1 VVVKSYRD
9 LEIWQKSMDL
19 VVACYRITGI
29 FPKREIYGLSSQ
41 LQRAAV
47 SLPANIAEGHQR
59 QHSREFLQFL
69 SIASGS
75 LAEVETHLQIA
86 HRLGYIDDKQ
96 IAELLNNTSEIGRM
110 LNGLRKSIEKKIG
123 S

>member
-1 VVVKSYRD
+1 MVKSYRD
-9 LEIWQKSMDL
+9 LDVWQKSMDL
-19 VVACYRITGI
+19 VVACYRITDI
-29 FPKREIYGLSSQ
+29 FPKKEIYGLSSQ

-47 SLPANIAEGHQR
+47 SLSANIAKGHQR

-75 LAEVETHLQIA
+75 LAGLETHLQIA
-86 HRLGYIDDKQ
+86 HRLGYIDEKQ
-96 IAELLNNTSEIGRM
+96 IEKLFEKTSEIGRTI
-110 LNGLRKSIEKKIG
+110 NGLRKSIEKRIG